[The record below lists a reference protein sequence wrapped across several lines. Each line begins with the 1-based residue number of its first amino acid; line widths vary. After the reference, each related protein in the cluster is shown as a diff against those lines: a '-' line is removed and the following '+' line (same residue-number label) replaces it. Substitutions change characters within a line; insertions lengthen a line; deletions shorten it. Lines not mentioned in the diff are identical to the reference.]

1 MSEPALRMG
10 LGHIY
15 QAILYLER
23 LPEGSAK
30 NKILKDLAET
40 QERIRT
46 YARKQR
52 IDLNES
58 MPT

>member
-1 MSEPALRMG
+1 MSEPTLRMG

-15 QAILYLER
+15 HAILYLER
-23 LPEGSAK
+23 LPDGPTR

-46 YARKQR
+46 YARKSK
-52 IDLNES
+52 IELKES

>member
-1 MSEPALRMG
+1 MSEPTLRMS

-15 QAILYLER
+15 HAILYLER
-23 LPEGSAK
+23 LSEGPAR

-40 QERIRT
+40 QERIRA
-46 YARKQR
+46 YARKSK
-52 IDLNES
+52 IELKES

>member
-1 MSEPALRMG
+1 MSEPTLRMG

-15 QAILYLER
+15 HAILYLER
-23 LPEGSAK
+23 LPEGSAR

-46 YARKQR
+46 YATKVG
-52 IDLNES
+52 IELKES